1 MNLTDQEEY
10 MKLHNH
16 FQDDQDEKSFGVTYL
31 GHGKMKSI
39 KLLAFI
45 RRIGNKFENGLSI
58 KTSRLNH
65 SCMPNAVNS
74 EFNDV
79 WAVCNIKAGQ
89 EVTICYKED
98 GLFGLKTT

>member
-16 FQDDQDEKSFGVTYL
+16 FQDETSFGITYL

-65 SCMPNAVNS
+65 LCMPNAVNS